1 VFQSELLAEAYH
13 QNYEPVTALAVDETG
28 CAMFSGDQKGYITR
42 WNIDPSHRL
51 REPYCR
57 KVREVGTVA

>member
-1 VFQSELLAEAYH
+1 MFQSELLAEAYH
-13 QNYEPVTALAVDETG
+13 QNYEPVTALAVDESG
-28 CAMFSGDQKGYITR
+28 FAVFSGDQKGYITR

-51 REPYCR
+51 HEPYCR